1 MTRTMNARI
10 AGFTFLFYIGAGI
23 LSMVLSG
30 WATHGEGTAARLA
43 SMAQH
48 PATVGVVVVLV
59 LLQGFSALVLAATL
73 YAITREEDADLAM
86 LGLICR
92 VVEGVLAAVVVSRTL
107 GLLWLSTAAGTQ
119 GLDTGPAQALA
130 GFLFQA
136 GTWSPVLGGA
146 FFAVGSAVFSCLL
159 LRGRMIPVPLAVLG
173 VVASALLVVGL
184 PLRLAGFLHGPVTW
198 LMWLPMAAFEV
209 PLAFWLLVKGVRV
222 SSVHAAPPHGP
233 QFTEA

>member
-1 MTRTMNARI
+1 MMNARI
-10 AGFTFLFYIGAGI
+10 AGFTFLFYIGAGS

-48 PATVGVVVVLV
+48 PTTVGLVVVLV

-86 LGLICR
+86 LGLTCR
-92 VVEGVLAAVVVSRTL
+92 VVEGVLAAIVIPRTL
-107 GLLWLSTAAGTQ
+107 GLLWLSTAVGP
-119 GLDTGPAQALA
+119 GDPDTGAAHALGA
-130 GFLFQA
+130 FLFQA
-136 GTWSPVLGGA
+136 GTWSPVLGGT
-146 FFAVGSAVFSCLL
+146 FFAVGSTLFSYLL

-173 VVASALLVVGL
+173 VAASALLVVGL

-198 LMWLPMAAFEV
+198 LMWLPMAAFEL
-209 PLAFWLLVKGVRV
+209 PLAVWLLVRGVRV
-222 SSVHAAPPHGP
+222 PSVHAESPAR
-233 QFTEA
+233 

>member
-1 MTRTMNARI
+1 MMNARI

-48 PATVGVVVVLV
+48 P
-59 LLQGFSALVLAATL
+59 TL

-86 LGLICR
+86 LGLTCR
-92 VVEGVLAAVVVSRTL
+92 VVEGVLAAIVIPRTL
-107 GLLWLSTAAGTQ
+107 GLLWLSTAVGP
-119 GLDTGPAQALA
+119 GDPDTGAAHALGA
-130 GFLFQA
+130 FLFQA
-136 GTWSPVLGGA
+136 GTWSPVLGGT
-146 FFAVGSAVFSCLL
+146 FFAVGSTLFSYLL

-173 VVASALLVVGL
+173 VAASALLVVGL

-198 LMWLPMAAFEV
+198 LMWLPMAAFEL
-209 PLAFWLLVKGVRV
+209 PLAVWLLVRGVRV
-222 SSVHAAPPHGP
+222 PSVHAESPAR
-233 QFTEA
+233 